1 MSLTVNTNIASL
13 TVQSNLTK
21 ASSATA
27 TSMTR
32 LSSGLKINS
41 AKDDAAG
48 LQIATRLTTQI
59 KGLTVATKNAN
70 DANSIAQTAEGALQQ
85 TTSILQRMREL
96 AVQSRNDSNS
106 SADRGALQSEFTQM
120 SDELTRIST
129 STTFGTGM
137 KLLDGSASGLQFQ
150 VGAMTGSDQH
160 IDLGISLNASAS
172 GLGVS
177 SAAITGSSVSG
188 THDAIDSAISAID
201 AALNTVN
208 DTRADLGAKQNRL
221 TSTIDNISN
230 IISNATASR
239 STIQDVD
246 FASETAELTKQQT
259 LQQASTA
266 ILSQANQIPSAVLKL
281 LQ

>member
-13 TVQSNLTK
+13 TVQNNLNK
-21 ASSATA
+21 ASSATS

-70 DANSIAQTAEGALQQ
+70 DATSIAQTAEGALQE

-106 SADRGALQSEFTQM
+106 TADRTALQSEFTQM

-150 VGAMTGSDQH
+150 VGAMTGDDQH

-177 SAAITGSSVSG
+177 TASITGASVSAAHT
-188 THDAIDSAISAID
+188 AIDSAISAID

-208 DTRADLGAKQNRL
+208 TTRADLGAKQNRL
-221 TSTIDNISN
+221 ESTISNISN
-230 IISNATASR
+230 IIENATASR

-246 FASETAELTKQQT
+246 FAAETAELTKQQT

>member
-13 TVQSNLTK
+13 TVQNNLNK

-70 DANSIAQTAEGALQQ
+70 DATSIAQTAEGALQE

-106 SADRGALQSEFTQM
+106 SNDRTALQAEFTQM

-150 VGAMTGSDQH
+150 VGAMTGDDQH
-160 IDLGISLNASAS
+160 IDLGISLNASAA
-172 GLGVS
+172 GLGLS
-177 SAAITGSSVSG
+177 GAAITGSDVAG
-188 THDAIDSAISAID
+188 AHTAIDSAISAID
-201 AALNTVN
+201 SALDQVNT
-208 DTRADLGAKQNRL
+208 TRADLGAKQNRL
-221 TSTIDNISN
+221 ESTVSN
-230 IISNATASR
+230 IANIIENATASR

-266 ILSQANQIPSAVLKL
+266 ILSQANQIPSSVLKL

>member
-13 TVQSNLTK
+13 TVQNNLNK
-21 ASSATA
+21 ASSATS

-70 DANSIAQTAEGALQQ
+70 DATSIAQTAEGALQE

-106 SADRGALQSEFTQM
+106 TSDRTALQSEFSQM

-150 VGAMTGSDQH
+150 VGAMTGDDQH

-172 GLGVS
+172 GLGVAS
-177 SAAITGSSVSG
+177 VAITGGSTSAAH
-188 THDAIDSAISAID
+188 TAIDSAISAID

-208 DTRADLGAKQNRL
+208 TTRADLGAKQNRL
-221 TSTIDNISN
+221 ESTISNISN
-230 IISNATASR
+230 IIENATASR

-246 FASETAELTKQQT
+246 FAAETAELTKQQT

>member
-13 TVQSNLTK
+13 TVQNNLNK
-21 ASSATA
+21 ASNSLT

-70 DANSIAQTAEGALQQ
+70 DGISIAQTAEGALQE
-85 TTSILQRMREL
+85 TTNILQRMREL

-106 SADRGALQSEFTQM
+106 TSDRNALQSEFSQM

-137 KLLDGSASGLQFQ
+137 KLLDGSASSMQFQ
-150 VGAMTGSDQH
+150 VGAMTGDDQH
-160 IDLGISLNASAS
+160 IDISITGNFSAS
-172 GLGVS
+172 GLGLTGS
-177 SAAITGSSVSG
+177 SITGSDVSAAH
-188 THDAIDSAISAID
+188 TAIDSAISAID
-201 AALNTVN
+201 AALQTVN
-208 DTRADLGAKQNRL
+208 STRADLGAKQNRL
-221 TSTIDNISN
+221 DSTISNLSN
-230 IISNATASR
+230 IIENATASR
-239 STIQDVD
+239 STIQDAD
-246 FASETAELTKQQT
+246 FAAETAELTKQQT

-266 ILSQANQIPSAVLKL
+266 ILSQANQLPSAVLKL